1 MCRVKEAGR
10 LVRQLLS
17 PESQLKKMRGDVTSE
32 SGEKVIKFCV
42 EDKANRIWWWIQCGV
57 REWEELRIIPRFL
70 AWARY
75 GVGLI
80 W

>member
-17 PESQLKKMRGDVTSE
+17 PESQLKKVRGDVTSE

-42 EDKANRIWWWIQCGV
+42 EDKANRIC
-57 REWEELRIIPRFL
+57 
-70 AWARY
+70 
-75 GVGLI
+75 
-80 W
+80 